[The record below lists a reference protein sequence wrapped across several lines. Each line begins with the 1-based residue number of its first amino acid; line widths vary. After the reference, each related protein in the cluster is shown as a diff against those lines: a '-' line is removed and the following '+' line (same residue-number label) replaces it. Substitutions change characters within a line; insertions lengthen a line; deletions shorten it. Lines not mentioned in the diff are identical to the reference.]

1 MNNELNY
8 LPKYRNM
15 AWWKHTEMY
24 NDLQKKMEHEYCRWY
39 GSAWGLRSCDVEKL
53 KEDILTGKI
62 TFSRWKKEFAERNI
76 RANIGLGPNDPIP
89 ETKKRKINLSKVST
103 EDLLAELNRRGINN

>member
-1 MNNELNY
+1 MDNELNY

-15 AWWKHTEMY
+15 AWWRHTEMY

-53 KEDILTGKI
+53 KEDIPGVDIMISMIGPVIGAHSGPGTLAVFVLGTDASG
-62 TFSRWKKEFAERNI
+62 RLEAE
-76 RANIGLGPNDPIP
+76 
-89 ETKKRKINLSKVST
+89 
-103 EDLLAELNRRGINN
+103 